1 MGIIISSFPGC
12 GKSYLMNTHGDKA
25 KMLDAF
31 TPELVGDSGD
41 GGYDYNVWVDKIMNV
56 VDEYDIVFVPVAE
69 KMLETLNKREI
80 DYDIFYPS
88 KERRKEFLENMVR
101 KRVFSKDIM
110 MFDRDFDKIVDRIDA
125 IESDNCYKHKMEEPG
140 HFIGNDAAI
149 MQYVNNIN
157 KIQNSNEQKSGERVE
172 ESSRSEENNEE
183 NEA

>member
-88 KERRKEFLENMVR
+88 KERRGEFLENQVKKHSPMNEIR
-101 KRVFSKDIM
+101 ELDNN
-110 MFDRDFDKIVDRIDA
+110 FDKWIEEIDDDDS
-125 IESDNCYKHKMEEPG
+125 ENCHKHKMNEKG
-140 HFIGNDAAI
+140 LFIGNTQVI
-149 MQYVNNIN
+149 MEFMAFLKNN
-157 KIQNSNEQKSGERVE
+157 KK
-172 ESSRSEENNEE
+172 ENNVSDDTSR
-183 NEA
+183 